1 MKPKT
6 HNEKNCYFVIF
17 GLDVKVWAFRR
28 IHLLLPAQH
37 TVLLHA
43 EKWWNDLSRDT
54 LTSHIKSPLAETSR
68 GNNWPKLIQ
77 MLTCW
82 RSKIWCGE
90 KWFTDSWVT
99 GQTRHTRSTEIVTLT
114 AWSSEFFGRL
124 FRSNQN
130 DMWQY
135 LAWWC
140 SGSALDMMKSRVCS
154 ESCSP
159 TSSVPL
165 SPSCSAQIFFLSLDF
180 DLISSAPRQRTPS
193 SSMGVP
199 WWRSARNSGHHLSI
213 YLLVKLWVK

>member
-1 MKPKT
+1 MCEHLEEFSCYSQLNTLYMQRNDEMTWVVIHWPHTSNPHWLKPAEGKT
-6 HNEKNCYFVIF
+6 DRNWFKC
-17 GLDVKVWAFRR
+17 W
-28 IHLLLPAQH
+28 PA
-37 TVLLHA
+37 
-43 EKWWNDLSRDT
+43 EG
-54 LTSHIKSPLAETSR
+54 E
-68 GNNWPKLIQ
+68 
-77 MLTCW
+77 

-99 GQTRHTRSTEIVTLT
+99 GQTGHTRSTEIVTLT
-114 AWSSEFFGRL
+114 ARSSEFSGRL

-165 SPSCSAQIFFLSLDF
+165 SPSCSA
-180 DLISSAPRQRTPS
+180 
-193 SSMGVP
+193 
-199 WWRSARNSGHHLSI
+199 
-213 YLLVKLWVK
+213 